1 MELVTLDFETYYDKD
16 YSLSKLTT
24 EEYIND
30 PRFQIIGVGVKYG
43 DKPPRWYSPGDD
55 LKLSIVLADLNNH
68 MVLCHNTMFDAAIL
82 SWRLGIKPRFLLDT
96 LSMARAVLGGT
107 EKHSLA
113 ALAER
118 YGLGAKGK
126 EVLDAKGKRREDFSP
141 AEMYKY
147 AKYCMNDV
155 ELTHKLFKK
164 LGAGFPQDELRTID
178 MTLRMFTDPVLCL
191 DIPTIQRESDLEQHR
206 KDTLLSSLGGHIQ
219 AEDLRSNDK
228 FAEVLRSLGVDPP
241 TKVSAKTGKTTWAF
255 AKNDA
260 DFKALM
266 EHDDPMVQAAV
277 EARLGHKSTQKA
289 TRAARFMGIA
299 KRMGKLPVPLAYYSA
314 HTGRYGG
321 TDGINMQ
328 NLPRASK
335 KDPDSGLL
343 RKAIIAPPGH
353 RLVVADLSQ
362 IEARLLV
369 WQAGQEDKIQA
380 FAQGR
385 DIYSEQAS
393 VIYSRKVDR
402 KKNPDD
408 FVPGFIG
415 KAVVLGCGFGLGHP
429 KFGGMINVGM
439 LGGPRLLFDD
449 EFVERMSVDVGY
461 YARRLARDEDLQDRI
476 EAVRPAAIPSET
488 WLTHMACADHIINT
502 YRADNQMV
510 KNYWSV
516 AGEAIMAMYR
526 GERFEFGGP
535 SGDLLTTEQSAIVLP
550 NGLKLLY
557 PGLERKDG
565 EFSCLRKKEGRVQ
578 RVKLYGGAVV
588 ENCIAGGTQV
598 LTNSGWKPIERVT
611 RQDLVHD
618 GLEFVSHGGVVYKSA
633 QKCVKVDGVYMT
645 PDHEVL
651 TDEGW
656 KPALEEPRPYR
667 PTIRQADSTASGA
680 ERREEDAL
688 ALRVFLR
695 EQGGESRI
703 GSNEVSEKGEQ
714 HRHAQLRLRHA
725 YCDQHSQL
733 FPWHEPASR
742 VLGLAKHAR
751 SVQAS
756 IASRM
761 EELRSAWDQCVRSVG
776 RLVRGF
782 LGGYGADVQ
791 ARPVTGSDRQQWSVF
806 PGELQVGRPN
816 HPSEQPS
823 EYGCDSHSARGDGR
837 RGSSAGVRT
846 EPDDPDLSPGERMA
860 RGYSVDDQAL
870 AEEQDVYDIV
880 NCGPR
885 QRFVVRGDGGP
896 FIVHNCTQALARIVI
911 RDNMLAVERELG
923 CRVVLQVHDEIVMV
937 APEETAESVYE
948 NAIRIMRTP
957 PGWAAGLPL
966 DAEGGVATRY
976 GDAK

>member
-43 DKPPRWYSPGDD
+43 DKPPQWYSPGDD

-68 MVLCHNTMFDAAIL
+68 MVLCHNTMFDGAIL

-96 LSMARAVLGGT
+96 LSMARAVLGLT
-107 EKHSLA
+107 KPLSLEK
-113 ALAER
+113 LAEY

-126 EVLDAKGKRREDFSP
+126 EVLSAIGKRREDFSP
-141 AEMYKY
+141 AELAAYGG
-147 AKYCMNDV
+147 YCNNDV
-155 ELTHKLFKK
+155 ELTYRLFKA
-164 LGAGFPQDELRTID
+164 LARGFPRSELDVID
-178 MTLRMFTDPVLCL
+178 ITLRMFTEPAFAL
-191 DIPTIQRESDLEQHR
+191 DKATIQREIDLERQR
-206 KDTLLSSLGGHIQ
+206 KDSLLDSLGGFTT

-228 FAEVLRSLGVDPP
+228 FAQVLRRLGVEPP
-241 TKVSAKTGKTTWAF
+241 TKVSPKTGKTTWAF
-255 AKNDA
+255 AKGDA

-266 EHDDPMVQAAV
+266 EHDDPLVVAAI

-289 TRAARFMGIA
+289 TRAARFLGIA
-299 KRMGKLPVPLAYYSA
+299 ERMGTLPVPLSYCGA
-314 HTGRYGG
+314 HTGRYAATGS
-321 TDGINMQ
+321 INLQ
-328 NLPRASK
+328 NLPRAGKS
-335 KDPDSGLL
+335 PDSGLL
-343 RKAIIAPPGH
+343 RKAIVAPPGH
-353 RLVVADLSQ
+353 KIVVADLSQ
-362 IEARLLV
+362 IEARLAF
-369 WQAGQEDKIQA
+369 WQAGQDDKVEA

-408 FVPGFIG
+408 FVPGFVG
-415 KAVVLGCGFGLGHP
+415 KAVVLGAQYSLGHT
-429 KFGGMINVGM
+429 KFGGMMYVGM
-439 LGGPRLLFDD
+439 LGAPGITFD
-449 EFVERMSVDVGY
+449 ETFAEQMGVDVGY
-461 YARRLARDEDLQDRI
+461 YIRRVNSDDDLR
-476 EAVRPAAIPSET
+476 ERVERVRPLGVSDHM
-488 WLTHMACADHIINT
+488 WLTHMACADHIISV

-535 SGDLLTTEQSAIVLP
+535 NGRLLTTEQNAIVLP
-550 NGLKLLY
+550 NGLRLLY
-557 PGLERKDG
+557 PELEYKDR
-565 EFSCLRKKEGRVQ
+565 EFTCLRKKEGRVQ

-598 LTNSGWKPIERVT
+598 LTNSGWKPIERIA

-725 YCDQHSQL
+725 YCDQHSEL
-733 FPWHEPASR
+733 LPWHEPAPR

-806 PGELQVGRPN
+806 PGELQMGRSVRA
-816 HPSEQPS
+816 SEQSSNYVRADYPTRS
-823 EYGCDSHSARGDGR
+823 DECH
-837 RGSSAGVRT
+837 GSRAGVRPESDNT
-846 EPDDPDLSPGERMA
+846 DLSPGAWVA
-860 RGYSVDDQAL
+860 RGCSVDDQAF
-870 AEEQDVYDIV
+870 AEEQDVYDII

-885 QRFVVRGDGGP
+885 QRFVVRGDEGP

-911 RDNMLAVERELG
+911 TDAMR
-923 CRVVLQVHDEIVMV
+923 RVRQGGYKTALQVHDELVTVVPEDV
-937 APEETAESVYE
+937 AEEAYRD
-948 NAIRIMRTP
+948 IIGWMRTP
-957 PGWAAGLPL
+957 PGWATGLPL

>member
-43 DKPPRWYSPGDD
+43 DKPPQWYSPGDD

-82 SWRLGIKPRFLLDT
+82 AWKLGIKPKFLLDT
-96 LSMARAVLGGT
+96 QSMARAVLGGT
-107 EKHSLA
+107 EKHLLA

-118 YGLGAKGK
+118 YNLGAKGK
-126 EVLDAKGKRREDFSP
+126 EVLDAEGKRREDFSP
-141 AEMYKY
+141 AELQQYGR
-147 AKYCMNDV
+147 YCMNDV

-191 DIPTIQRESDLEQHR
+191 DTPTIQRESDLEQHR

-219 AEDLRSNDK
+219 AGDLRSNDK

-385 DIYSEQAS
+385 DTYSEQAS

-408 FVPGFIG
+408 FIPGFIG
-415 KAVVLGCGFGLGHP
+415 KAVVLGCLGPDTKVFTSNGIKPIICVNDTDMVWDGEEWVTHSGVIPKGVKEVVQAHGLTATTDHEILTEHGWVEWSEVQASPSLFRSAIKSANSPFSTGYVSRQKAASHLRKQKTYATGERSVISRSVSASSKLRIQTYDIAYAGPRNRFTVLTDAGPLIVHNCGYGLGHP

-439 LGGPRLLFDD
+439 LGGPRLLFD
-449 EFVERMSVDVGY
+449 EAFATQLSVDVGY

-516 AGEAIMAMYR
+516 AGKAIMAMYR

-535 SGDLLTTEQSAIVLP
+535 SGDLLTTEQNAIVLP
-550 NGLKLLY
+550 NGLRLLY

-565 EFSCLRKKEGRVQ
+565 EFSCLRKKEGRIQ
-578 RVKLYGGAVV
+578 RVKVYGGAVV
-588 ENCIAGGTQV
+588 ENI
-598 LTNSGWKPIERVT
+598 
-611 RQDLVHD
+611 
-618 GLEFVSHGGVVYKSA
+618 
-633 QKCVKVDGVYMT
+633 
-645 PDHEVL
+645 
-651 TDEGW
+651 
-656 KPALEEPRPYR
+656 
-667 PTIRQADSTASGA
+667 
-680 ERREEDAL
+680 
-688 ALRVFLR
+688 
-695 EQGGESRI
+695 
-703 GSNEVSEKGEQ
+703 
-714 HRHAQLRLRHA
+714 
-725 YCDQHSQL
+725 
-733 FPWHEPASR
+733 
-742 VLGLAKHAR
+742 
-751 SVQAS
+751 
-756 IASRM
+756 
-761 EELRSAWDQCVRSVG
+761 
-776 RLVRGF
+776 
-782 LGGYGADVQ
+782 
-791 ARPVTGSDRQQWSVF
+791 
-806 PGELQVGRPN
+806 
-816 HPSEQPS
+816 
-823 EYGCDSHSARGDGR
+823 
-837 RGSSAGVRT
+837 
-846 EPDDPDLSPGERMA
+846 
-860 RGYSVDDQAL
+860 
-870 AEEQDVYDIV
+870 
-880 NCGPR
+880 
-885 QRFVVRGDGGP
+885 
-896 FIVHNCTQALARIVI
+896 TQALARIVI

-937 APEETAESVYE
+937 APESTAESVYE

-957 PGWAAGLPL
+957 PSWATGLPL